1 MLWIVLYYWSP
12 YLFKPKSFLSGLYG
26 IICNVNIATNLT
38 VQEMLYCATHF
49 KVSLVS
55 KHHYEDILIRQ
66 RNEDMNILKWPRNK
80 SWIHKFTC
88 MPFLHLLFTFMDSI
102 RCSLYCML
110 LHQVAYSY
118 NHLDN
123 RRNSGTWWHGCRW
136 SEGPA
141 SHPPPRFSTGIT
153 VNL

>member
-26 IICNVNIATNLT
+26 IICNVNIETNLT

-66 RNEDMNILKWPRNK
+66 RNEDMNILK
-80 SWIHKFTC
+80 
-88 MPFLHLLFTFMDSI
+88 
-102 RCSLYCML
+102 
-110 LHQVAYSY
+110 
-118 NHLDN
+118 
-123 RRNSGTWWHGCRW
+123 
-136 SEGPA
+136 
-141 SHPPPRFSTGIT
+141 
-153 VNL
+153 